1 MIHMENAQFAWP
13 NEQAI
18 IRLQYFSVK
27 KGEKVFL
34 KGSSGSG
41 KTTLLSLITGIQT
54 VQSGLLVVKDLE
66 LKKLKAHKRDSFRGD
81 HIGYI
86 FQQFNLLPWLSVEDN
101 ILAPILFSKVKR
113 ENEDGHHN
121 EKVIE
126 LLNELSL
133 DVDIKKPAR
142 TLSIGQQQRVAVAR
156 ALIGNPEIIIADEP
170 TSALDEDR
178 KNDFINLL
186 FSECEKRSSTLLVV
200 SHDSTIASK
209 FTRVEELEKINGGL
223 HV

>member
-1 MIHMENAQFAWP
+1 MIHLENALFAWP
-13 NEQAI
+13 NEEAI
-18 IRLQYFSVK
+18 IKMKYFSVA

-54 VQSGLLVVKDLE
+54 VQSGLLTVRSEE
-66 LKKLKAHKRDSFRGD
+66 LKKMKPHKRDIFRGD

-86 FQQFNLLPWLSVEDN
+86 FQQFNLLPWLSVEEN
-101 ILAPILFSKVKR
+101 ILAPILFSKIKR
-113 ENEDGHHN
+113 DKEKGQHHN
-121 EKVIE
+121 KVRE

-133 DVDIKKPAR
+133 DVDIRKPAR
-142 TLSIGQQQRVAVAR
+142 NLSIGQQQRVAVAR

-170 TSALDEDR
+170 TSALDADR
-178 KNDFINLL
+178 RKDFMNLL
-186 FSECEKRSSTLLVV
+186 FSECEKRGSTLLVV
-200 SHDSTIASK
+200 SHDSAMASR
-209 FTRVEELEKINGGL
+209 FTRIEELENINGGL

>member
-1 MIHMENAQFAWP
+1 MIHLENAQFAWP
-13 NEQAI
+13 NEHAVI
-18 IRLQYFSVK
+18 EIKNFSIN

-54 VQSGLLVVKDLE
+54 VQSGLLVVRGLE
-66 LKKLKAHKRDSFRGD
+66 LKKLKPHKRDLFRGD

-113 ENEDGHHN
+113 QKENGHHH
-121 EKVIE
+121 EKVAE

-133 DVDIKKPAR
+133 DVDIKKQAR
-142 TLSIGQQQRVAVAR
+142 NLSIGQQQRVAVAR

-170 TSALDEDR
+170 TSALDGDSR
-178 KNDFINLL
+178 NDFMNLL
-186 FSECEKRSSTLLVV
+186 FSECEKRDSTLLVV
-200 SHDSTIASK
+200 SHDSTIASR
-209 FTRVEELEKINGGL
+209 FNRVEELENINGGF